1 MKSKAWKTMILL
13 TAVSLLALSVRA
25 AAAGDSRVSLL
36 MVSDWAYQVIPE
48 GSDGTWLGIFKT
60 AGGSELKSTRVHIK
74 SSEEPDAR
82 KAVVDSEDTPLFLV
96 RGLRN
101 AQPGVLPTAKV
112 LGSEDPGPGQRVTL
126 AFRGTE
132 SSLFLRANP
141 GEEEAYDLVF
151 ESGQRRQVLYE
162 SYGRNEGRIQVIWAG
177 DLDHDGR
184 LDFVVDYAEDD
195 AGSAPTLFLS
205 SQAKPGELVGEAA
218 DFPQYCC

>member
-1 MKSKAWKTMILL
+1 MKSKVWKTMILL
-13 TAVSLLALSVRA
+13 AAVILLALSVRA
-25 AAAGDSRVSLL
+25 AGADGTRVSLL

-60 AGGSELKSTRVHIK
+60 AGGSELKSTRVHIEA
-74 SSEEPDAR
+74 SDEPDAR
-82 KAVVDSEDTPLFLV
+82 KAVVDSRDTPLFLV

-101 AQPGVLPTAKV
+101 AQPGPLSTAQI

-126 AFRGTE
+126 AFRGTQ
-132 SSLFLRANP
+132 SALFLRTKP
-141 GEEEAYDLVF
+141 GEEEVYALVL
-151 ESGQRRQVLYE
+151 ESGTRRQVLYE
-162 SYGRNEGRIQVIWAG
+162 SYGWSEGRIQLIWAG
-177 DLDHDGR
+177 DLDRDGR
-184 LDFVVDYAEDD
+184 LDLLVDYAEHD

>member
-25 AAAGDSRVSLL
+25 AAADGTPISLL
-36 MVSDWAYQVIPE
+36 MVSGWAYQDIPD
-48 GSDGTWLGIFKT
+48 GSDGVWLGVFKT
-60 AGGSELKSTRVHIK
+60 AGGSELKGTRVHIEA
-74 SSEEPDAR
+74 SGEEPDAR
-82 KAVVDSEDTPLFLV
+82 KAVVDSKDTPLFLV
-96 RGLRN
+96 RGLEN

-112 LGSEDPGPGQRVTL
+112 LGSEGSGQRVTL

-132 SSLFLRANP
+132 SALFLRANP
-141 GEEEAYDLVF
+141 GEEEVHDLVF

-162 SYGRNEGRIQVIWAG
+162 SYGRNAGRIEVIWAG
-177 DLDHDGR
+177 DLDRDGR
-184 LDFVVDYAEDD
+184 LDFVVDYEEED
-195 AGSAPTLFLS
+195 AGSVPTLFLS